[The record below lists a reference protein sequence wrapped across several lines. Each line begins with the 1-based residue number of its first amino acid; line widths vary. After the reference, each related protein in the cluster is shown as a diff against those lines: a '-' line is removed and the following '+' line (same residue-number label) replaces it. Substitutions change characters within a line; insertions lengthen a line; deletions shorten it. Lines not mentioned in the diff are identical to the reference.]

1 MTNLDPVPEPTNPA
15 VDDLGLTADERHD
28 LQVAYQFGT
37 MEPAEGTVEAQAFA
51 RMADYTRRD
60 FDRASAGRAADE
72 AYERTRKQPFPGG
85 PLTVG
90 LTSRE
95 SIELCERLARWYV
108 KADRAVDVRSIRSPA
123 REMARELFDLYKDV
137 DAEVV
142 VSGTR
147 GPLESE
153 ATFIRIVHERQAE
166 DDPEA
171 EL

>member
-1 MTNLDPVPEPTNPA
+1 MTNLDPVSEPASSA
-15 VDDLGLTADERHD
+15 VDDLGLTDDEWHD
-28 LQVAYQFGT
+28 LQIAYKFGT
-37 MEPAEGTVEAQAFA
+37 MEPAEGTVEAEAFA
-51 RMADYTRRD
+51 RITEYILRD
-60 FDRASAGRAADE
+60 LDRARAARAADD

-85 PLTVG
+85 PLTAG

-95 SIELCERLARWYV
+95 AVELCDRLSRWYV
-108 KADRAVDVRSIRSPA
+108 KADRAVDVRDVRSPA
-123 REMARELFDLYKDV
+123 REMAHEFFELYRDV

-153 ATFIRIVHERQAE
+153 AAFIRIVHERQAE

>member
-15 VDDLGLTADERHD
+15 VDDLGLTADEWHD
-28 LQVAYQFGT
+28 LQMAYKFGT

-51 RMADYTRRD
+51 RMTDYTRRD
-60 FDRASAGRAADE
+60 FDRARAGRAADD
-72 AYERTRKQPFPGG
+72 AYDRTRKQAFPGG
-85 PLTVG
+85 PLTAG

-95 SIELCERLARWYV
+95 AIELCERLAGWYV
-108 KADRAVDVRSIRSPA
+108 KADRAVDVRDIRSPA
-123 REMARELFDLYKDV
+123 REMARELFDLYRDA

-153 ATFIRIVHERQAE
+153 ATFIRIVRERQAE

>member
-1 MTNLDPVPEPTNPA
+1 MTNLDPVPEPTNSA
-15 VDDLGLTADERHD
+15 VDDLGLTSDDWHD
-28 LQVAYQFGT
+28 LQMAYTFGT
-37 MEPAEGTVEAQAFA
+37 MEPAEGTVEAEAFA
-51 RMADYTRRD
+51 RITDYILRD
-60 FDRASAGRAADE
+60 FDRASAGRAADD

-85 PLTVG
+85 PLTAG

-95 SIELCERLARWYV
+95 AVELCDRLSRWYV
-108 KADRAVDVRSIRSPA
+108 KADRAVDVRDVRNPA
-123 REMARELFDLYKDV
+123 REMAREFFELYSDV

-153 ATFIRIVHERQAE
+153 AAFIRIVHERQAE